1 MIYSLSVYSFN
12 NTFSVAPDGSKLT
25 HRSGKRFKL
34 FPFIANNNVEPVL
47 SLKDLIG
54 RYLSQVEGKDPVP
67 VTVEELVNKLKID
80 AEMEIDLGAEE
91 LFAQVVRH
99 IFFDQDGKIRPVN
112 LRMLMQT
119 PCTESKECKLADYL
133 VDVLGDVAI
142 INQHLDNAIERL
154 DAQSN
159 ALESFATSKFEYK
172 PCSREAGSEYQRIT
186 CAVQKKFESDF
197 EYILGARNRTR
208 DYLIPLVEFYYFTY
222 TAQTILQL
230 NRFLDGNRS
239 ACVPLYFR
247 LEWEKTSQNRRC
259 YSEGWNLLQ
268 SAAQK
273 IFAHAVTLEILN
285 QTTEQCEPVDYIKLQ
300 ELINSAPGEDH
311 RIAEEVKVLTDRY
324 RTAISDCTEMKELQR
339 SESPDGETA
348 AEVHFLFESVRLQFE
363 NTGRNRPYS
372 SYAKNFEDYSKKYLQ
387 QRGRSG
393 LMLTLTEETLIFLT
407 KICIKDQEKMR
418 LNDVFAEFQVRGI
431 FLDNHS
437 KAEVMR
443 YYEKL
448 NLIEKKSDSGD
459 AQYVK
464 RIL

>member
-1 MIYSLSVYSFN
+1 MIYALSIDTFN
-12 NTFSVAPDGSKLT
+12 NTFSVAADGSKLT

-47 SLKDLIG
+47 SLTNLIG
-54 RYLSQVEGKDPVP
+54 RYLSQVEGNDPVP
-67 VTVEELVNKLKID
+67 FTAEDLVSTLKQD
-80 AEMEIDLGAEE
+80 ADLEIDFGSET
-91 LFAQVVRH
+91 LFEQVVRH
-99 IFFDQDGKIRPVN
+99 MFFDQDGKIRPIN
-112 LRMLMQT
+112 LRMLMQMS
-119 PCTESKECKLADYL
+119 CIESKECKLADYL
-133 VDVLGDVAI
+133 VDVLGDATTLK
-142 INQHLDNAIERL
+142 QHLDDATDRL
-154 DAQSN
+154 DSQSN
-159 ALESFATSKFEYK
+159 ALESFVISKLKYT
-172 PCSREAGSEYQRIT
+172 PCNRETGEEYQRIT
-186 CAVQKKFESDF
+186 NSVQTMFESDF

-230 NRFLDGNRS
+230 NRFLDGERS
-239 ACVPLYFR
+239 VCIPLFFR
-247 LEWEKTSQNRRC
+247 LEWEKTSQNRQC
-259 YSEGWNLLQ
+259 YSEGWNTLQ
-268 SAAQK
+268 NAAKK

-285 QTTEQCEPVDYIKLQ
+285 QTAEQCEPVDYIKLQ

-311 RIAEEVKVLTDRY
+311 RIAEEIKNLTNRY
-324 RTAISDCTEMKELQR
+324 RSAITDCTEMKELQR
-339 SESPDGETA
+339 RESPDSETA
-348 AEVHFLFESVRLQFE
+348 AEVRFLFESVRLQFE
-363 NTGRNRPYS
+363 STVRNRPYS

-418 LNDVFAEFQVRGI
+418 LNDVFAEFEARGV
-431 FLDNHS
+431 FLDNPS

>member
-1 MIYSLSVYSFN
+1 MIYTLSVDSFN
-12 NTFSVAPDGSKLT
+12 STFSVAADGSKLT

-34 FPFIANNNVEPVL
+34 FPYIANNNVEPVL
-47 SLKDLIG
+47 SLNDLIG
-54 RYLSQVEGKDPVP
+54 RYLSQIEGHDPVSI
-67 VTVEELVNKLKID
+67 TADELINKLTSDKRLNI
-80 AEMEIDLGAEE
+80 ALGTEE
-91 LFAQVVRH
+91 LFEQVVRH
-99 IFFDQDGKIRPVN
+99 MFFDQDGKIRPIN
-112 LRMLMQT
+112 LHMLMQT
-119 PCTESKECKLADYL
+119 PCTEAKECKLADYL
-133 VDVLGDVAI
+133 ADALGDA
-142 INQHLDNAIERL
+142 DNLREHIANATNL
-154 DAQSN
+154 LNAQSN
-159 ALESFATSKFEYK
+159 ALEKFATSKFEYK

-186 CAVQKKFESDF
+186 NAVQKNFESDF
-197 EYILGARNRTR
+197 EYILGARNRIR
-208 DYLIPLVEFYYFTY
+208 DHLIPLIEFYYFTY
-222 TAQTILQL
+222 TAQAILQL
-230 NRFLDGNRS
+230 NRFMDGDRS
-239 ACVPLYFR
+239 ACVPLFFR

-259 YSEGWNLLQ
+259 YSEGWNVLQ
-268 SAAQK
+268 SAAKK

-285 QTTEQCEPVDYIKLQ
+285 QTTEQCDPVDYIKLQ

-311 RIAEEVKVLTDRY
+311 RIAEEIKVLTDRY
-324 RTAISDCTEMKELQR
+324 RAAISDCTEMKELQR
-339 SESPDGETA
+339 RESPDEETA
-348 AEVHFLFESVRLQFE
+348 AEVHFLFESIRLQFE
-363 NTGRNRPYS
+363 NTARNRPYS

-418 LNDVFAEFQVRGI
+418 LNDVFAEFEARGI

>member
-1 MIYSLSVYSFN
+1 MIYALNVDAFN
-12 NTFSVAPDGSKLT
+12 NTFSVAADGSKLT

-47 SLKDLIG
+47 ALNDLVG
-54 RYLSQVEGKDPVP
+54 RYLSQIEEKDPVP
-67 VTVEELVNKLKID
+67 VTAEELIYKLEND
-80 AEMEIDLGAEE
+80 DELEIDLGTEA
-91 LFAQVVRH
+91 LFEQVVRH
-99 IFFDQDGKIRPVN
+99 MFFDQEGRIRPIN

-133 VDVLGDVAI
+133 VDVLGDATKLR
-142 INQHLDNAIERL
+142 QHIEEATDRL

-172 PCSREAGSEYQRIT
+172 MCSREAGSEYQRIT
-186 CAVQKKFESDF
+186 NAVQGKFESDF

-208 DYLIPLVEFYYFTY
+208 DYLIPLLEFYYFTY
-222 TAQTILQL
+222 TAQAILQL
-230 NRFLDGNRS
+230 SRFLDGERS
-239 ACVPLYFR
+239 ICVPLYFR

-259 YSEGWNLLQ
+259 YNEGWNVLQ
-268 SAAQK
+268 NAAKK

-285 QTTEQCEPVDYIKLQ
+285 QTSEQCEPVDYIQLQ
-300 ELINSAPGEDH
+300 ELINSMPGEDH
-311 RIAEEVKVLTDRY
+311 RIAEEIKVLTDRY
-324 RTAISDCTEMKELQR
+324 RAAISDCTEMKELQR
-339 SESPDGETA
+339 RESADGETA
-348 AEVHFLFESVRLQFE
+348 TEVRFLFESVRLQFE
-363 NTGRNRPYS
+363 NTARNRPYS

-393 LMLTLTEETLIFLT
+393 FMLTLTEETLIFLT

-418 LNDVFAEFQVRGI
+418 LNDVFAEFEARDV

-437 KAEVMR
+437 KAEAMR
-443 YYEKL
+443 YYERL

>member
-1 MIYSLSVYSFN
+1 MIYALSVDAFN
-12 NTFSVAPDGSKLT
+12 NTFSVAADGSKLT
-25 HRSGKRFKL
+25 HRSGKHFKL

-47 SLKDLIG
+47 SLTELIG
-54 RYLSQVEGKDPVP
+54 RYLSQIDGYDPVP
-67 VTVEELVNKLKID
+67 LTVEELVSTLKQD
-80 AEMEIDLGAEE
+80 ADLEIDLGSEA
-91 LFAQVVRH
+91 LFEQVVRYM
-99 IFFDQDGKIRPVN
+99 FFDQNGKFRPIN

-133 VDVLGDVAI
+133 VDVLGDATI
-142 INQHLDNAIERL
+142 LKQYLDDATDRL
-154 DAQSN
+154 DSQSN
-159 ALESFATSKFEYK
+159 ALESFATSKLKYT
-172 PCSREAGSEYQRIT
+172 PCNREAGTEYQRIT
-186 CAVQKKFESDF
+186 NSVLKKFESDF

-222 TAQTILQL
+222 TAQAILQL
-230 NRFLDGNRS
+230 NRFLDGDRS
-239 ACVPLYFR
+239 TCVPLFFR
-247 LEWEKTSQNRRC
+247 LEWEKTSQNRQC
-259 YSEGWNLLQ
+259 YSQGWNILQ
-268 SAAQK
+268 IAAKK

-285 QTTEQCEPVDYIKLQ
+285 QTTEQCKPVDYIKLQ

-311 RIAEEVKVLTDRY
+311 RIAAEIKKLTDRY
-324 RTAISDCTEMKELQR
+324 RAAISDCTEMKELQR
-339 SESPDGETA
+339 RESPDGETA
-348 AEVHFLFESVRLQFE
+348 AEVRFLFESVRLQFE
-363 NTGRNRPYS
+363 NTVRNRPYS

-393 LMLTLTEETLIFLT
+393 MMLTLTEETLIFLT

-418 LNDVFAEFQVRGI
+418 LNDVFAEFEARGV